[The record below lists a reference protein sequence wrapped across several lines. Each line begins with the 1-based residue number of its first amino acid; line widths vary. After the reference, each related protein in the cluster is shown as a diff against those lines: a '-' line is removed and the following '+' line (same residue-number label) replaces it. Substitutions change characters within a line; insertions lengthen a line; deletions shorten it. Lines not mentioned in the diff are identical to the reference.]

1 MDTLT
6 SEGVLLRNAPVLRA
20 FNGSYEHK
28 CISCFLFFL
37 YNLSILLVLSAIS
50 NISATYR
57 SLNISQKIYWSLAGV
72 RSLFGI
78 SSMVLSL
85 ITLLRDQ
92 ELRDDIVLGRTLS
105 CQFFFTYI
113 VGFFIFECCLLSF
126 TEFAF
131 GVKSVGLLAHHYL
144 ALIGYFIGLFL
155 DQGYCIGAL
164 IVSLE
169 MSTPFSC
176 MCWVLLKMNLS
187 NSLLWTVNQWILV
200 HLFHT
205 RQNVLCV
212 VMYVVAKDWDNVYQ
226 NMNMLLIVLL
236 IGGAVVMLLG
246 LNPYWT
252 QKKTHQLFSRED
264 WNFHPPTNNN
274 NNKSANQSNGFP
286 NQSNGVSKTGT
297 DLNGVNGTET
307 KASRSLPSSP
317 RKKAKRGD
325 SKKIN

>member
-6 SEGVLLRNAPVLRA
+6 SEGVLLRNVPVLRA

-37 YNLSILLVLSAIS
+37 YNLSILLVLSVIS

-57 SLNISQKIYWSLAGV
+57 SLKTSHKFFWCLAGV
-72 RSLFGI
+72 RTSFGVF
-78 SSMVLSL
+78 SVVLSI
-85 ITLLRDQ
+85 ITLLGDKGMW
-92 ELRDDIVLGRTLS
+92 DDIVLGRTLS
-105 CQFFFTYI
+105 SQFFFTFI
-113 VGFFIFECCLLSF
+113 VGFFIFECSLLVFSDI
-126 TEFAF
+126 AF
-131 GVKSVGLLAHHYL
+131 RQRSYALHIHHSITL
-144 ALIGYFIGLFL
+144 FGYSIGLFL

-187 NSLLWTVNQWILV
+187 KSLLWTVNQWILV

-252 QKKTHQLFSRED
+252 QKKTNQLFSRED
-264 WNFHPPTNNN
+264 WNFHPPTTNNN
-274 NNKSANQSNGFP
+274 NDKSANQCNGFS
-286 NQSNGVSKTGT
+286 NQSSR
-297 DLNGVNGTET
+297 VNGTET
-307 KASRSLPSSP
+307 KVSRSLPSSP
-317 RKKAKRGD
+317 RKKARRGD
-325 SKKIN
+325 LKKLH

>member
-6 SEGVLLRNAPVLRA
+6 SEGVLLRNVPVLRV

-37 YNLSILLVLSAIS
+37 YNLSIFIVLSVIS

-57 SLNISQKIYWSLAGV
+57 SLKTSYKFFWCLAGV
-72 RSLFGI
+72 RASFGVFSVI
-78 SSMVLSL
+78 LSL
-85 ITLLRDQ
+85 LTLLGDK
-92 ELRDDIVLGRTLS
+92 EVWDDIVLGRTLS
-105 CQFFFTYI
+105 SQVFFTFI
-113 VGFFIFECCLLSF
+113 VGFFIFECSLLVFSDI
-126 TEFAF
+126 AF
-131 GVKSVGLLAHHYL
+131 RQRSYALLAHHSITL
-144 ALIGYFIGLFL
+144 FGYSIGLFL

-176 MCWVLLKMNLS
+176 LCWVLLKMNLS

-252 QKKTHQLFSRED
+252 QKKTNQLFSRED
-264 WNFHPPTNNN
+264 WNFHPPTNN
-274 NNKSANQSNGFP
+274 KSANQCNGFP

-297 DLNGVNGTET
+297 DLNGVNGTGT
-307 KASRSLPSSP
+307 KVSRSLPSSP
-317 RKKAKRGD
+317 RKKARRGD
-325 SKKIN
+325 LKKLH